1 MIGENGMRQSSVSPR
16 IAVFTHDTFGLG
28 HVRRCMHITRSLAR
42 EAPDAAIMFVTGS
55 PALHMFSDLPRNA
68 DFVKIPTIAKT
79 GTKGSRPSHLPIAQ
93 AELVQ
98 LRKTMIRHA
107 IVTFAPDVLLVDNFP
122 LGAQNELLDT
132 LQDLRRQQTR
142 MILGLRDV
150 LDAPDTVQADWERQ
164 GMYEVL
170 ERYYDRILVYGM
182 EAVLDVRSAY
192 RMPARLA
199 ERVHY
204 CGYVADAAEPSRSS
218 ADIRSGFG
226 LGSPLVLVTGGGG
239 GDAFP
244 LLKLSLQALES
255 MPDASALLVTGPLM
269 GRADRDELEVLARGR
284 TNIRIVDYV
293 KDLPSYLLA
302 ADLVVSMCGYNTA
315 AEIASRGIRAIV
327 VPRTWRYGEHLNRAR
342 TSTEW
347 EQLLRAQA
355 FSELGLVRLLEP
367 EAANAQSLAA
377 AMRETLASP
386 TPAPRTQLDLDGIG
400 TATRH
405 ILDLAGQMTEAA

>member
-1 MIGENGMRQSSVSPR
+1 MRESSVAPR
-16 IAVFTHDTFGLG
+16 VAIFTHDTFGLG
-28 HVRRCMHITRSLAR
+28 HVRRCLHITRSVANA
-42 EAPDAAIMFVTGS
+42 APEAAIMFVTGS
-55 PALHMFSDLPRNA
+55 PSLHMFADLPGNA

-79 GTKGSRPSHLPIAQ
+79 GTKGSKPPHLPIAQ
-93 AELVQ
+93 PELAQ

-132 LQDLRRQQTR
+132 LQDLRRLGTR
-142 MILGLRDV
+142 TILGLRDV
-150 LDAPDTVQADWERQ
+150 LDAPDTVQGDWERQ

-182 EAVLDVRSAY
+182 REVLDVPEAY
-192 RMPARLA
+192 RLPARLA

-204 CGYVADAAEPSRSS
+204 CGYVADSAEPTRSA

-226 LGSPLVLVTGGGG
+226 LGSPLIVVTGGGG

-244 LLKLSLQALES
+244 LLKLSLQAVGSLA
-255 MPDASALLVTGPLM
+255 DASVLMVMGPLM
-269 GRADRDELEVLARGR
+269 GRADREELTRLAADRPNVR
-284 TNIRIVDYV
+284 LVEYV

-315 AEIASRGIRAIV
+315 AEIVSRGVRAVV
-327 VPRTWRYGEHLNRAR
+327 VPRTWRYGEHANRAR

-355 FSELGLVRLLEP
+355 FHELGLVRLLEP
-367 EAANAQSLAA
+367 ENANARSLATV
-377 AMRETLASP
+377 MRESLS
-386 TPAPRTQLDLDGIG
+386 TPKPEPRTQLDLDGIRN
-400 TATRH
+400 ATRH
-405 ILDLAGQMTEAA
+405 ILDLSGQMTEAA